1 MSDYKVSQSFLNK
14 LSCRLIDPSNY
25 MVTKINKV
33 VLHKMNNDIQEETSV
48 NQRKDTSSVFDW
60 FVNIG
65 EKNRTSFM
73 VFDIESFPS
82 PIAECLFKNT
92 TDFAKQVTEISDYG
106 MSLINQS
113 RKTLL
118 FNKNMP

>member
-1 MSDYKVSQSFLNK
+1 
-14 LSCRLIDPSNY
+14 

-33 VLHKMNNDIQEETSV
+33 VLHKMNNDIQKETSV
-48 NQRKDTSSVFDW
+48 NQRKDTSSVFEW

-73 VFDIESFPS
+73 FFNIESFSS
-82 PIAECLFKNT
+82 PIVECLFKNT
-92 TDFAKQVTEISDYG
+92 GNFAKQVTEISDYG